1 MAINGI
7 FVPPATSL
15 CVILKGAAI
24 NRPDYEF
31 QIYWSNMFTASAV
44 VTPFYLSLVS
54 ATIPNLIYS
63 SRNTC
68 PGSSTMLDLYPPGYD
83 VDKTTILIDFV
94 LPKEKFT
101 VNTKCLCSLQLN
113 IY

>member
-63 SRNTC
+63 FRNTC
-68 PGSSTMLDLYPPGYD
+68 PGSSTMLDLYPPD
-83 VDKTTILIDFV
+83 TML
-94 LPKEKFT
+94 
-101 VNTKCLCSLQLN
+101 TKLH
-113 IY
+113 Y

>member
-1 MAINGI
+1 MAYLYQT
-7 FVPPATSL
+7 TSL

-44 VTPFYLSLVS
+44 VTPFYLSL
-54 ATIPNLIYS
+54 TIPNLIYS

-68 PGSSTMLDLYPPGYD
+68 PGSSTMLDLYPPPSGYI
-83 VDKTTILIDFV
+83 VDKTLLFAID
-94 LPKEKFT
+94 
-101 VNTKCLCSLQLN
+101 
-113 IY
+113 

>member
-24 NRPDYEF
+24 NPPDYEF

-63 SRNTC
+63 SRNTLSRLQHNA
-68 PGSSTMLDLYPPGYD
+68 GLVSSRYD
-83 VDKTTILIDFV
+83 VDKTTLLIL
-94 LPKEKFT
+94 
-101 VNTKCLCSLQLN
+101 N
-113 IY
+113 